1 MEFGLWL
8 MFIFGAIVG
17 WLLACLFTLRL
28 LVGTLR
34 IDHDNPK
41 KDVYR
46 FDVTDIDALA
56 KRKYIL
62 LQVESNSHFSHE

>member
-1 MEFGLWL
+1 MEYGLWI
-8 MFIFGAIVG
+8 MFIFGLIVG
-17 WLLACLFTLRL
+17 GLLAWLVVLRL
-28 LVGTLR
+28 LVGTLK
-34 IDHDNPK
+34 IDRDNPE

-62 LQVESNSHFSHE
+62 LQVESNSHLSQE

>member
-17 WLLACLFTLRL
+17 FLLACLFALRL

-34 IDHDNPK
+34 IDHDNPE

-62 LQVESNSHFSHE
+62 LQVESDSHFSHE

>member
-1 MEFGLWL
+1 MEIGLWL
-8 MFIFGAIVG
+8 MFIFGVIVG
-17 WLLACLFTLRL
+17 GLLTFLVVLRM
-28 LVGTLR
+28 LVGTLK
-34 IDHDNPK
+34 IDHDDPE

-62 LQVESNSHFSHE
+62 LAVESNSHFSHE